1 METLKIFKL
10 KYCIFK
16 ICVATKNVK
25 ERALRVL
32 EHTELNIV
40 FETEQRKIHLSKTK
54 EKWIFMT
61 GKLSNLDDLLT
72 FLKILSR
79 IL

>member
-1 METLKIFKL
+1 MEILKIFKL

-54 EKWIFMT
+54 EK
-61 GKLSNLDDLLT
+61 
-72 FLKILSR
+72 
-79 IL
+79 

>member
-1 METLKIFKL
+1 M
-10 KYCIFK
+10 
-16 ICVATKNVK
+16 K

-54 EKWIFMT
+54 EKWIWKKTFSPWGFANIFENPPQNPIT
-61 GKLSNLDDLLT
+61 LLWMPLYT
-72 FLKILSR
+72 
-79 IL
+79 